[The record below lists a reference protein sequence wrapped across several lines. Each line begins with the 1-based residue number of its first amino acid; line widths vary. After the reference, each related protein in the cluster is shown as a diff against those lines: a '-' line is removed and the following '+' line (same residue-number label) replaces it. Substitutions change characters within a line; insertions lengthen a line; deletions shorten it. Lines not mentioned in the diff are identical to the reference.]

1 MSYWIATE
9 QDEVLDYGDVYIM
22 DCPYC
27 NKTNIERIN
36 KCRMPWDKDDELRI
50 ECPNCKKNFE
60 IRPKYKFEGFF
71 IYTDDEQM
79 EQTSDR

>member
-60 IRPKYKFEGFF
+60 IRPKLFKRDVS
-71 IYTDDEQM
+71 IR
-79 EQTSDR
+79 SKSHIHI